1 MELIISTD
9 PGVGGAT
16 VARMPDG
23 KYETWN
29 WDGDADFLELAE
41 FIKICSVD
49 HKVTWYLEHP
59 PKTTGRSRP
68 ESTGFVLGEN
78 FGFIKGCVQAKGF
91 KLHLVRPQEWQSNIV
106 GIKGKEYKIRKKLI
120 WEEAKRL
127 FPFPAKV
134 TQKNSD
140 AYMILNYALTQS

>member
-1 MELIISTD
+1 MEIIIATD

-16 VARMPDG
+16 VARMPNGAYD
-23 KYETWN
+23 TWN
-29 WDGDADFLELAE
+29 WQGEADFLELVE
-41 FIKICSVD
+41 FIKVCSSD
-49 HKVTWYLEHP
+49 YILTWYLEHP

-78 FGFIKGCVQAKGF
+78 YGFIKGAIQASGI
-91 KLHLVRPQEWQSNIV
+91 KLHLVRPQEWQSSIV

-127 FPFPAKV
+127 FPVPAKV